1 MNQPVNRTRDRVAR
15 TAILV
20 LVLALLAFWA
30 WAFVIYEPPGN
41 PDRLEDRAWP
51 TAAEQR
57 CARAVGAIGDL
68 PAASQSPSPGH
79 RADVIDEATEI
90 LDQLADD
97 LAVLPGGTDDDRVL
111 VGKWLDDWAVY
122 LGDRATHG
130 QRHGELPRPRRPLGP
145 AAGHRVPQVVEATQ
159 GGVGQAHEP
168 RVGTECAQVTAIDP
182 AQRFGL
188 VVAHRHGA

>member
-1 MNQPVNRTRDRVAR
+1 VNQPVNRTRDRVAR

-51 TAAEQR
+51 AAAEQR
-57 CARAVGAIGDL
+57 CARAVAAIGDL

-79 RADVIDEATEI
+79 RADVIDEATGI

-122 LGDRATHG
+122 LGDRATH
-130 QRHGELPRPRRPLGP
+130 
-145 AAGHRVPQVVEATQ
+145 
-159 GGVGQAHEP
+159 
-168 RVGTECAQVTAIDP
+168 
-182 AQRFGL
+182 AQRLRTEGDVRPYL
-188 VVAHRHGA
+188 TALPSGAGSHVERMNGFARVNDMESCLDPGDL